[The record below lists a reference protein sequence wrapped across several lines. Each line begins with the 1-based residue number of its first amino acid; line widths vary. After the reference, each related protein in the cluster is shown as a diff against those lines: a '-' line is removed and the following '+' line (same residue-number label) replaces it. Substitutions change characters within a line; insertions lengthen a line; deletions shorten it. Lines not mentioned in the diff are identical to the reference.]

1 MICNS
6 FRPVFLNSLQEK
18 ALLPA
23 CALKDI
29 LRNVCCC
36 VGYEG
41 NSLKTSVILR
51 TEHVKRKTVGWRMIN
66 YELPHSS
73 NSVRFAFNNFPVQK
87 IEWWRLA
94 KKEITHVVT
103 KRNSPVRTTANP
115 LEGFMKIPFWRTVE
129 SPLYELLSKWL
140 KMSAWKIPNFGKM
153 EKATFQLQKGYSITL
168 KHIWKL

>member
-6 FRPVFLNSLQEK
+6 FWSVFLNSLQEK

-87 IEWWRLA
+87 NRMMKA
-94 KKEITHVVT
+94 CKKGNYPCGNEEEFPCENNCKSSRRIHE
-103 KRNSPVRTTANP
+103 NSL
-115 LEGFMKIPFWRTVE
+115 LE
-129 SPLYELLSKWL
+129 
-140 KMSAWKIPNFGKM
+140 NC
-153 EKATFQLQKGYSITL
+153 
-168 KHIWKL
+168 

>member
-6 FRPVFLNSLQEK
+6 FSSVFLNSLQEK

-29 LRNVCCC
+29 LCNVCCC

-73 NSVRFAFNNFPVQK
+73 NSVRFAFNNFPVQN
-87 IEWWRLA
+87 IE
-94 KKEITHVVT
+94 
-103 KRNSPVRTTANP
+103 
-115 LEGFMKIPFWRTVE
+115 
-129 SPLYELLSKWL
+129 
-140 KMSAWKIPNFGKM
+140 
-153 EKATFQLQKGYSITL
+153 
-168 KHIWKL
+168 